1 MNQRAWLLI
10 ALSVVNVVLAVWRP
24 KLMVKVR

>member
-1 MNQRAWLLI
+1 LWLLI

-24 KLMVKVR
+24 KLMVKIR